1 MKMAI
6 IGMPQKTLVKVAKLA
21 IAIEEEML
29 VRRKNMAKYCQDF
42 DSDEFDES
50 DDAEQVKPKRKEVK
64 VWFDTSRRGV
74 YCENCYNKG
83 HFTKECK
90 L

>member
-1 MKMAI
+1 
-6 IGMPQKTLVKVAKLA
+6 
-21 IAIEEEML
+21 
-29 VRRKNMAKYCQDF
+29 MAKYCQDF

-74 YCENCYNKG
+74 YRENCYNKG